1 MLLCWCEVKKVQYL
15 TRIDMPLV
23 YLFKNLS
30 AKTDKF
36 PFCSVSVETGY
47 MAMVM

>member
-1 MLLCWCEVKKVQYL
+1 MLQCWCEVKNVQDL
-15 TRIDMPLV
+15 TRIETPRV
-23 YLFKNLS
+23 YLFKNLP

-36 PFCSVSVETGY
+36 PLCSVSEETGY